1 MQCLAMLEP
10 LDLAKRASNLFTDHF
25 KGRIPLWAGAALW
38 LYGEYTVVQRCI
50 YAMKYEGRI
59 DVADWAG
66 ALLGRALRDAERFA
80 DVDCVV
86 PVPMHSAKR
95 ARRGYNQAERI
106 ARQVA
111 HCLQA
116 ECDTAHL
123 IKVRDTP
130 SQTGF
135 DRWERMQNLDKA
147 FALVDGSAFC
157 GKHVLL
163 VDDVLTTGATL
174 EACAR
179 EVLRAGPD
187 RLSMCTL
194 AMGLK

>member
-1 MQCLAMLEP
+1 MLEP

-25 KGRIPLWAGAALW
+25 RGRIPLWAGAALW

-50 YAMKYEGRI
+50 YAMKYEGRM

-66 ALLGRALRDAERFA
+66 ALLGRALRATERFA

-95 ARRGYNQAERI
+95 ARRGYNQAERL
-106 ARQVA
+106 AQQVA
-111 HCLQA
+111 HHLQA
-116 ECDTAHL
+116 ECDTIHL
-123 IKVRDTP
+123 VKMRDTP
-130 SQTGF
+130 SQTGL
-135 DRWERMQNLDKA
+135 DRWARMQNLYKA
-147 FALVDGSAFC
+147 FSLVDTSAFHA
-157 GKHVLL
+157 KHVLL

-179 EVLRAGPD
+179 EVLKAKPR